1 MNAKNKM
8 SIADIAY
15 NGACGILFT
24 LFALICIFPFYYL
37 FICTISDP
45 SLVEVGKI
53 VLLPR
58 GITLKNYI
66 EVLRLPNLAN
76 ATMITLGRTALGT
89 GSTLLV
95 TAYLAYFFTK
105 TEMWGRKFWYR
116 MVVATMYFSAGMIP
130 VYLNNKM
137 LGLLNSFWIY
147 IIPGLVGVYNMILV
161 KTSMEALP
169 VKEAEIKALQQQINP
184 HFMNNIMETIMGL
197 ASEGMDDEV
206 IQVSECMSDMLRYN
220 TRFENITTLRD
231 ELEQVKNYVSILKI
245 RFEGRFEAYYDV
257 GEECIDCSM
266 VKFTLQPL
274 VENAISHGLSET
286 EKGGMIR
293 IRVKKEGERISILI
307 YDNGIG
313 MSEEMRTEL
322 EQRLLVTAERPLE
335 YIDQYK
341 SLGILNVHLR
351 LRMYYG
357 EAYSIELF
365 SKEGKGTCFSIKIPF
380 VKSREGA
387 AIQLGGLYV
396 SDSGGGR

>member
-169 VKEAEIKALQQQINP
+169 AELEESALLD
-184 HFMNNIMETIMGL
+184 GAGYL
-197 ASEGMDDEV
+197 
-206 IQVSECMSDMLRYN
+206 
-220 TRFENITTLRD
+220 TRFARIVLPLQKPILATVGLFSAVGHWNDFFTTQLYITKPQLYTLQFLLY
-231 ELEQVKNYVSILKI
+231 EFQNQVKNAATLINSASEAMGEGGSNIQPTGIRLTLTAIVIIPIMLVYPFIQKYYVKGVMI
-245 RFEGRFEAYYDV
+245 GA
-257 GEECIDCSM
+257 
-266 VKFTLQPL
+266 VK
-274 VENAISHGLSET
+274 G
-286 EKGGMIR
+286 
-293 IRVKKEGERISILI
+293 
-307 YDNGIG
+307 
-313 MSEEMRTEL
+313 
-322 EQRLLVTAERPLE
+322 
-335 YIDQYK
+335 
-341 SLGILNVHLR
+341 
-351 LRMYYG
+351 
-357 EAYSIELF
+357 
-365 SKEGKGTCFSIKIPF
+365 
-380 VKSREGA
+380 
-387 AIQLGGLYV
+387 
-396 SDSGGGR
+396 